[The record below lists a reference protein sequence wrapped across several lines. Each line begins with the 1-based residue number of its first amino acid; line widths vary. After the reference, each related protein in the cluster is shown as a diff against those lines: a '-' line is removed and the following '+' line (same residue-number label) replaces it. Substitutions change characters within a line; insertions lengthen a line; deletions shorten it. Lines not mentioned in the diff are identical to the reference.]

1 VTDGYP
7 TEGDAIVNEISRRAF
22 AESLAMAAL
31 APALGVSPGSIPLL
45 DWSPP
50 ADSAHAP
57 AGALAKALASAIRAQ
72 YSSRLSAK
80 ALTTITDQIQSGLER
95 VERLKKVPLDNG
107 DEPDFVFSAPQR
119 GPAR

>member
-1 VTDGYP
+1 
-7 TEGDAIVNEISRRAF
+7 VNEITRRAF